1 MLVDGRESE
10 RLLALEEVENTRGKW
25 GQYSHLSPREK
36 NRQAQRR
43 FRERQKSRVVGLQ
56 KEVYRLHSEVI

>member
-1 MLVDGRESE
+1 MLRG
-10 RLLALEEVENTRGKW
+10 LVELPSFDEGFRQRSHW

-43 FRERQKSRVVGLQ
+43 FRERQKSRVLSLQ
-56 KEVYRLHSEVI
+56 KEVQRLNAEVRNL

>member
-1 MLVDGRESE
+1 M
-10 RLLALEEVENTRGKW
+10 ALGEMENARGKW

-43 FRERQKSRVVGLQ
+43 FRERQKSRVVALQ
-56 KEVYRLHSEVI
+56 KEVYRLHSEVM